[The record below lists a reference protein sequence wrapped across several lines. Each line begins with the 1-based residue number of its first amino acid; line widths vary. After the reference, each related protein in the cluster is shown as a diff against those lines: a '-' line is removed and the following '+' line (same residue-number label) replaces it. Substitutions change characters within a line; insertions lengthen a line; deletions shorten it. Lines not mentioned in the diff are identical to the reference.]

1 MLTAS
6 AEADGTYSVAVSG
19 IPWTFR
25 GSIGAP
31 LSNLRLATGIDSV
44 GSYQEVA
51 FDFTTDAP
59 RHASIRSYSSRSAVL
74 FSVSSSVATA
84 NSFSFPSWSQ
94 YPPKLDHLTYSG
106 IFAPPS
112 FSNLAPESPW
122 VFFDSSARTF
132 ILSPAANFMAASTNW
147 SSNGEMASG
156 IAPEIKLLPA
166 NFEHRTVLVVEQG
179 INHAFDTWGQTL
191 TALTG
196 KRRPPNDADASLNQL
211 GYWTDNGATYYY
223 QTAAS
228 MTYEQTFNAIKA
240 DFNRMGI
247 GLGYIQLDSW
257 FYPKGSGALWSNNGQ
272 GIYEYVAAAPPFM
285 DGLARFQQRLKL
297 PLITHARWIDATSP
311 YRTTYRM
318 SGNVVLDKAYW
329 DTVAAYLANSGVATY
344 EQDWLADKAQ
354 TDFNLT
360 DGAEFLENMATS
372 MAARN
377 LTMQYCMASPRHF
390 LQGSRYSNLTT
401 VRTSADR
408 LGRDRWT
415 DFLYTSRLAS
425 ALGMWPFTDNF
436 NSTETTHLL
445 IATLSAGPVGVGD
458 PVGTFSANNLLRAA
472 RKDGVI
478 VKPDSPLTPI
488 DRSYL
493 NMAHRV
499 DAPQL
504 NAAYS
509 DFGALRTHYFLAY
522 TQGSNSTA
530 SFTPA
535 DFGAG
540 GSVYLYD
547 YFAGKGQVASAG
559 DAIER
564 PISGDALYLISAPIG
579 ASGMAMLGDLDQFVP
594 MGKKRIMSMRDDGRI
609 HLTVAFA
616 AGELTRVIQ
625 GYSPVLPV
633 AVVSDGAIDRLTW
646 DRPTGRFS
654 FAIAPGP
661 SGTASVE
668 LHRSHVRPRVP
679 TQE

>member
-1 MLTAS
+1 MLTVS
-6 AEADGTYSVAVSG
+6 AEADGTYGVSVPGTAWG
-19 IPWTFR
+19 FR

-31 LSNLRLATGIDSV
+31 ISNLRLVSGVDPAGP
-44 GSYQEVA
+44 YQEVA
-51 FDFTTDAP
+51 FDFVTDAP
-59 RHASIRSYSSRSAVL
+59 RHASIRSYSGRSAVL
-74 FSVSSSVATA
+74 FLVNSSVATA

-94 YPPKLDHLTYSG
+94 YPANLDHLTYSG

-112 FSNLAPESPW
+112 FGSLAPESPW

-147 SSNGEMASG
+147 NSSGEMASG
-156 IAPEIKLLPA
+156 IDPQIKALPA
-166 NFEHRTVLVVEQG
+166 GFEHRTMLVVEQG
-179 INHAFDTWGQTL
+179 INRAFDTWGQTL
-191 TALTG
+191 TAWSG
-196 KRRPPNDADASLNQL
+196 KHRPPNDADVSLNQL

-223 QTAAS
+223 QTAGT
-228 MTYEQTFNAIKA
+228 MTYEQTFNAIKS
-240 DFNRMGI
+240 DFSRMGI

-257 FYPKGSGALWSNNGQ
+257 FYPKGVGALWSNNGQ

-285 DGLARFQQRLKL
+285 DGLAKFQQRIKL
-297 PLITHARWIDATSP
+297 PLITHARWIDSASP
-311 YRTTYRM
+311 YRASYRM

-329 DTVAAYLANSGVATY
+329 DTVAAYLANSGVVTY

-360 DGAEFLENMATS
+360 DGAEFLDNMANS

-415 DFLYTSRLAS
+415 EFLYTSRLAS

-445 IATLSAGPVGVGD
+445 IATLSAGPVGFGD

-478 VKPDSPLTPI
+478 VKPDAPLTPI

-493 NMAHRV
+493 DMAYKV
-499 DAPQL
+499 DAPQI

-509 DFGALRTHYFLAY
+509 DFGALRTNYLFAY
-522 TQGSNSTA
+522 TQGANQTA

-535 DFGAG
+535 DFGAK

-547 YFAGKGQVASAG
+547 YFGGQGQVASA
-559 DAIER
+559 AETIER
-564 PISGDALYLISAPIG
+564 SISGDALYLISAPIG
-579 ASGMAMLGDLDQFVP
+579 LSGMAMLGDLDQFVS
-594 MGKKRIMSMRDDGRI
+594 MGKKRVVSMRDDGRI
-609 HLTVAFA
+609 HLTIAFA
-616 AGELTRVIQ
+616 PAETLRVIQ

-633 AVVSDGAIDRLTW
+633 AETSDGVIDRLTW
-646 DRPTGRFS
+646 DRATGRFS
-654 FAIAPGP
+654 FSLAPGP
-661 SGTASVE
+661 TGTASVE
-668 LHRSHVRPRVP
+668 LHRSHSRPRVP
-679 TQE
+679 TEQ